1 MKLKTRITIYILL
14 PVIVVFTVVCA
25 IGLPVVL
32 SSTEKTVALGL
43 ESNGIAIMS
52 KIYSMNHG
60 EFHVEGESLWRGDYN
75 ITEDP
80 SLLDLIKE
88 KTGMVASIYYGDT
101 RYLTSLTDHDGKAAL
116 YSKAEPEIVEKVLK
130 GGEEYVDRSVK
141 LYGDKYFAIYMPFYE
156 SEQQTGDPVGM
167 VFIGIPS
174 KIANQSAYSVIFK
187 VILLLVV
194 VYAVALVLEIGSI
207 SKLSKDLNS
216 AVQSLDQLAEGN
228 LRAEI
233 RRDALRRK
241 DEISRI
247 VRAIMNMK
255 GQMSE
260 MIGAIVAQSYAVQD
274 TAQQISAETEQSAN
288 AIGQVDVAVGE
299 ISEGATSQATET
311 QRATENVIIMGDMI
325 EQTKEEVQALREHA
339 KDMQV
344 AGEMASRTLAELDA
358 INQRT
363 KEAIDVIYKQTNTTN
378 ESALRIQEV
387 TKMITGIAEE
397 TNLLSLNAAIEAARA
412 GEQGRGFAVVAS
424 QIQKLAEQ
432 SNASTEEIAKIINVL
447 ISDAERA
454 VATMNDVKDIMD
466 EQSKKVE
473 KTDEAFERVR
483 VGIEASMGGVEKIND
498 KAVKLDSAR
507 SNVIDI
513 VQNLT
518 AIAEENAA
526 ATEETSASVT
536 EVAAIVE
543 DIAQNAVHMTEFAD
557 SLKEKINV
565 FTI

>member
-14 PVIVVFTVVCA
+14 PVIVVLTVVCA

-43 ESNGIAIMS
+43 ESNGLAIMS

-75 ITEDP
+75 ITEDT

-247 VRAIMNMK
+247 VRAIMNLK

-260 MIGAIVAQSYAVQD
+260 MIGAIVAQSDAVQD

-387 TKMITGIAEE
+387 TQMITGIAEE

-412 GEQGRGFAVVAS
+412 GQHGAGFNIVA
-424 QIQKLAEQ
+424 QEVRKLSFET
-432 SNASTEEIAKIINVL
+432 STATENIEKSLHNIN
-447 ISDAERA
+447 
-454 VATMNDVKDIMD
+454 T
-466 EQSKKVE
+466 
-473 KTDEAFERVR
+473 
-483 VGIEASMGGVEKIND
+483 
-498 KAVKLDSAR
+498 
-507 SNVIDI
+507 
-513 VQNLT
+513 NLT
-518 AIAEENAA
+518 QLKQNMGQVNSATGEQAKLIQDFSEIIEEL
-526 ATEETSASVT
+526 SGLS
-536 EVAAIVE
+536 
-543 DIAQNAVHMTEFAD
+543 
-557 SLKEKINV
+557 KEMKT
-565 FTI
+565 FMHKALQ

>member
-14 PVIVVFTVVCA
+14 PVIVVLAVVCA
-25 IGLPVVL
+25 AGLPVVL
-32 SSTEKTVALGL
+32 SSTERTVALGL

-52 KIYSMNHG
+52 KIYSMDHG
-60 EFHVEGESLWRGDYN
+60 KFHVEGESLWRGEYN

-80 SLLDLIKE
+80 SLLELIKE

-101 RYLTSLTDHDGKAAL
+101 RYLTSLTDHDGNAAL

-130 GGEEYVDRSVK
+130 DGEEYVDKSVK

-156 SEQQTGDPVGM
+156 SEQQTGAPVGM

-174 KIANQSAYSVIFK
+174 KIANQSAYSVVIK
-187 VILLLVV
+187 VVLLLVI
-194 VYAVALVLEIGSI
+194 VYAVALFFEIGSI

-247 VRAIMNMK
+247 VRAIMNLK

-260 MIGAIVAQSYAVQD
+260 MIGAIVAQSDAVQD

-288 AIGQVDVAVGE
+288 AIGQVDVAVSE

-387 TKMITGIAEE
+387 TQMITGIAEE

-513 VQNLT
+513 VQSLT

-536 EVAAIVE
+536 EVTAIVE

>member
-1 MKLKTRITIYILL
+1 MKLKTRITIYILV
-14 PVIVVFTVVCA
+14 PVIVVLTVVCA
-25 IGLPVVL
+25 VGLPVVL

-52 KIYSMNHG
+52 KIYSMDHG
-60 EFHVEGESLWRGDYN
+60 KFHVEGEALWRGEYN

-80 SLLDLIKE
+80 SLLELIKE
-88 KTGMVASIYYGDT
+88 KTGMVASIYFGDT
-101 RYLTSLTDHDGKAAL
+101 RYLTSLTDHDGNVAL
-116 YSKAEPEIVEKVLK
+116 YSQAEPEIVEKVLK
-130 GGEEYVDRSVK
+130 DGEEYVDRSVK

-194 VYAVALVLEIGSI
+194 VYSVALLIEIGSI
-207 SKLSKDLNS
+207 SKLSKDLNV

-233 RRDALRRK
+233 RRDGLARK

-247 VRAIMNMK
+247 VRAIMNLK
-255 GQMSE
+255 AQMSE
-260 MIGAIVAQSYAVQD
+260 MIGAIVAQSDAVQD

-288 AIGQVDVAVGE
+288 AIGQVDVAVSE

-311 QRATENVIIMGDMI
+311 QRATENVIVMGDMI

-344 AGEMASRTLAELDA
+344 AGEMASKTLAELDA

-387 TKMITGIAEE
+387 TQMITGIAEE

-483 VGIEASMGGVEKIND
+483 VGIEASMGGVEKINE